1 MMPEK
6 KVRGAKIRQFHDDR
20 DLEMRSKEEI
30 YDMLAKITAVATLE
44 RNLGNK
50 EHASLMVA
58 VGVGLRWVL
67 RDYDFGLEEPT
78 KPSLPDTKAVEE

>member
-1 MMPEK
+1 MTEK
-6 KVRGAKIRQFHDDR
+6 KVSGAKIQKFHDDR
-20 DLEMRSKEEI
+20 DLEIRSKDEI
-30 YDMLAKITAVATLE
+30 YDMLAKVTAIASAE
-44 RNLGNK
+44 RQKGNK

-78 KPSLPDTKAVEE
+78 KPQPPKSRVVGG